1 MAGDLLTLSLP
12 LIELQ
17 LFVLKCV
24 VSVQR
29 NCSTVIIQ
37 IKFLGLAMCKKK
49 KRYGFLRVYMDISG
63 YTSSLQ
69 RLSREE
75 QKYLGDFL
83 VFLLS
88 PYLSLYLLLRFL
100 CPFLHVFYSAFP
112 PVLSYTFTTG
122 FTSAKTIA
130 LSSLRVPDLYMYTLI
145 C

>member
-75 QKYLGDFL
+75 QKYFGDFL

-88 PYLSLYLLLRFL
+88 PYLSLLTSQVFVSFFACILQCFSSCSELYIHYWIYLCENNSSKLTS
-100 CPFLHVFYSAFP
+100 SA
-112 PVLSYTFTTG
+112 
-122 FTSAKTIA
+122 
-130 LSSLRVPDLYMYTLI
+130 
-145 C
+145 